1 MAVLRS
7 FAYGSVVS
15 TSLAVEAA
23 VERVTALLAEEGW
36 GVLFDLDIQATLRE
50 KIGTDFRPYRILGA
64 CNPGLALEALGYEEQ
79 LGLLMPC
86 NLVVSR
92 DDEGTKVAAVSAR
105 EQLRFTNNG
114 LLMPVGEL
122 VDEQLERVLARMP
135 E

>member
-23 VERVTALLAEEGW
+23 VERVTALLAEEGS

>member
-122 VDEQLERVLARMP
+122 VDDKRTS
-135 E
+135 